1 MRLDGKVVLIT
12 GASSGLGWEM
22 ARQLGRRGARL
33 GLAARRAERLEALVD
48 EVERS
53 GGGALALPMD
63 VCDAEAVRAGVAQV
77 RERFGALDVVIANA
91 GMNNGKPAAEY
102 TPDEVRRLVDVN
114 LLGAIWT
121 IQAGLEV
128 MLKQP
133 AGGQLVGVS
142 SLASLRGLPSSPIYS
157 ATKAGLNTY
166 LESVRADYAPRNI
179 RVTAINPGFV
189 RTPMLADSAAD
200 TMPFALDV
208 DDAAARMLAAIEAER
223 HTFSFPAQTQALLR
237 LSRVL
242 PTSVAD
248 TILRSMRKRKPE

>member
-33 GLAARRAERLEALVD
+33 GLAARRAELLDALVE
-48 EVERS
+48 EVE
-53 GGGALALPMD
+53 GAGGAAMALPVD
-63 VCDAEAVRAGVAQV
+63 VCDAEAVRACVEEV
-77 RERFGALDVVIANA
+77 RARFGGLDVVIANA

-102 TPDEVRRLVDVN
+102 APDEVRRLVEVN

-121 IQAGLEV
+121 IQAGLEA

-133 AGGQLVGVS
+133 SGGQLVGVS

-166 LESVRADYAPRNI
+166 LESVRADYGPRNI

-189 RTPMLADSAAD
+189 RTPMIEGSGN
-200 TMPFALDV
+200 TMPFTLDV

-223 HTFSFPAQTQALLR
+223 HTFSFPAQTHALLR
-237 LSRVL
+237 LARVL
-242 PTSVAD
+242 PTGVVD
-248 TILRSMRKRKPE
+248 GLLRSMRKREPS